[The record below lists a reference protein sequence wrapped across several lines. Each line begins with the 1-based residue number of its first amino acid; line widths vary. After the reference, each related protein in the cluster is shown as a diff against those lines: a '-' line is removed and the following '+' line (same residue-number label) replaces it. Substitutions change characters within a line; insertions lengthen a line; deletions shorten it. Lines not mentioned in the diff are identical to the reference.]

1 MIRNS
6 KTMLL
11 AAALAVSGAASA
23 ATYDLPDPSIYVNP
37 NVNGTTV
44 VTVEGNT
51 YRGPSAY
58 VYVSECVKP
67 DSPTYHCSILQE
79 TDVVL
84 TATNGNTISVSILY
98 QQASTLI
105 RSGHNYYRQSQTV
118 LDGAVITP

>member
-1 MIRNS
+1 MKKFIAA
-6 KTMLL
+6 TML
-11 AAALAVSGAASA
+11 AASGIASA
-23 ATYDLPDPSIYVNP
+23 ATYDLPDPAIYVNP

-98 QQASTLI
+98 QQASVLI
-105 RSGHNYYRQSQTV
+105 RSGHNYWRQSQIV
-118 LDGAVITP
+118 LDGTVVTP